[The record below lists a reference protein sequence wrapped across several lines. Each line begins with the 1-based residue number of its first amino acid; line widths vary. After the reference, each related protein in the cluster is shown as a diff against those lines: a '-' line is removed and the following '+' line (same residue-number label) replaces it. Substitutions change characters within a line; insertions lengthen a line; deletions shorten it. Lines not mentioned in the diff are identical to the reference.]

1 MACRFEKLAPA
12 DLTLMR
18 ELIHLFAEAFGDPV
32 SYLGAV
38 PSDEYLQSLLGRPT
52 FIVVVALDEGRVVG
66 GLAAYVLQK
75 FEQERSEI
83 YIYDLAVAEAH
94 RRRGVATGLIRTL
107 QELARGMDA
116 WVIYVQADTVDEPA
130 VKLYESLG
138 VKEDVFHFDIA
149 VRSAPHVK

>member
-1 MACRFEKLAPA
+1 MAYRFETLTPA
-12 DLTLMR
+12 DLPLMR
-18 ELIHLFAEAFGDPV
+18 ELLQVFAEAFGEPAT
-32 SYLGAV
+32 YLGAA
-38 PSDEYLQSLLGRPT
+38 PSDGYLRTLLARPT

-94 RRRGVATGLIRTL
+94 RRRGLATGLIRTL

-116 WVIYVQADTVDEPA
+116 WVIYVQADKVDEPA
-130 VKLYESLG
+130 INLYESLG

-149 VRSAPHVK
+149 VRSGRT